1 MLFKHYRTPLLVLS
15 LLLSL
20 GVVFAQQP
28 GHQIKVRLK
37 GTQEGKTCHLAHFF
51 GYNQYIKVDSAKV
64 QNGELN
70 FQGKD
75 PLKGGIYLI
84 VLSPS
89 KYYDFAIDG
98 KEQFMEIESDTV
110 DFVGHVKFKGSKEN
124 DLLFAYRKFLQ
135 DKGKEAEAI
144 SAKAKTDP
152 SAQEATRKQMEKIQT
167 DVDTYMKNFIKTNE
181 GSFAAKVIKGNME
194 PELPKEL
201 PKKANGR
208 PDSTYLFNYYKAH
221 FFDNIDFT
229 DDRLLRSPFLHSRVE
244 RYFKDLVYQ
253 VTDSI
258 NRDADKVLKLA
269 KPNQEVYRFVLW
281 QITNK
286 YENNEIVG
294 LDGVFVHLAENY
306 YLKNAPWLDSTQR
319 AKFQERVDI
328 LKPLQTGFVFPEL
341 IVTDSLGKDH
351 SPMQS
356 KTKYTL
362 VHFYDP
368 ECGHCK
374 DSAPKLVEFYNK
386 NKGRVTVYNVSI
398 VYDKKKVMNFVNT
411 YKTGELL
418 NLWDAKGRYY
428 FRNNF
433 DVYSTPTNYILD
445 KDKKII
451 ARRIPVD
458 KLDDFLSF
466 YERQQAEQL
475 AKKNGAK

>member
-167 DVDTYMKNFIKTNE
+167 DVDTYMKSFIKTNE